1 MPMYDYECKQCGL
14 GFELKKSFHES
25 PDACCPKCGGE
36 ARRLFSVVPILFK
49 GPGFYVTDS
58 KNGTSKMT
66 GVSGEAKKPD
76 VEKETSPTKEKEP
89 AET

>member
-1 MPMYDYECKQCGL
+1 MPTYDYECKQCGP

-25 PDACCPKCGGE
+25 SDACCPKCQGE

-58 KNGTSKMT
+58 KNGTSKSSSL
-66 GVSGEAKKPD
+66 SGEAKKPD
-76 VEKETSPTKEKEP
+76 GEKESSPAKEKET